1 MAGADAAPPRAF
13 VYSHVVDAQQVR
25 DKLQGLLKQQD
36 LSKYIM

>member
-1 MAGADAAPPRAF
+1 